1 MLVSPS
7 SHECLTRG
15 KSNSENVIILFAGFG
30 DVIFILHILEN
41 FSILLN
47 VFWDEFDWNDILL
60 DSLLNSC
67 LSQSL
72 ELEYLNQLSLV
83 TPPASD
89 HRYTQPP
96 TSPSASLHTLYP
108 PSPPD
113 SNSPVKLLQ
122 LLPTMSCLNATHQ
135 QRIIIN
141 PQTPTVTLVFPIVYS
156 VHHCLNS
163 KEVAAHWCR
172 LYYCS
177 FWL

>member
-72 ELEYLNQLSLV
+72 ELEYINQLNLV

-89 HRYTQPP
+89 HRHTQPP
-96 TSPSASLHTLYP
+96 TSLCQ
-108 PSPPD
+108 SPH
-113 SNSPVKLLQ
+113 S
-122 LLPTMSCLNATHQ
+122 LPTISPRQQQSCQTLAAPPNYELPKCHTSTKNYYKPPNSHCDSGLPNSLQCSSLPEQ
-135 QRIIIN
+135 QGSCCS
-141 PQTPTVTLVFPIVYS
+141 LV
-156 VHHCLNS
+156 
-163 KEVAAHWCR
+163 
-172 LYYCS
+172 
-177 FWL
+177 